1 MARLPQPGGDAGNWG
16 EILNDYLAQ
25 SHDATGRLKNTG
37 VLASKYTKPTNG
49 IPATDLEEGVKDVLD
64 TIPEHTTTLAEHDTD
79 IAAVTTRIDGSL
91 KPDGTLKD
99 ASVPRAALGAEVAA
113 DIAASAG
120 VIISVRQRSVNVQDY
135 GIVADNATDQRAA
148 LQTLID
154 AVGGDTPILFPTT
167 PLPYVLS
174 DSLVIKRVGQI
185 LAGQNEMKTT
195 LKMLTDKPAIK
206 VAKDPTHTNPNVNLF
221 PTIRDLNL
229 VGPGVGSSTNPGILV
244 QDNLGTYNGDFL
256 LIDNVKITG
265 FDKGIFLDHW
275 AQSQIRR
282 YFIQQ
287 CRVGI
292 HAAGNVNTIDVGNGG
307 ISQCTETGILL
318 TGGGYGIRLFLGD
331 IGDTPR
337 FIELELGISATMEG
351 GNFESCSGTEAFI
364 YVPTSAKL
372 TAIGARF
379 LKGHGNDVPP
389 FRVGANASLTLVNP
403 TMNGFTT
410 SALVKKDATGSVVQ
424 VINPDS
430 TLNTSVRIDDGGTKF
445 PPSIFPSRMDNSV
458 PSATDNYRGQT
469 VAVMARDVSAVED
482 RLVHTIRN
490 RVAGTF
496 EVVDLT
502 NPRRFWSSD
511 GGTTAH
517 ARVDG
522 ATTFEGRKDVTTA
535 AASSTDVTVNVG
547 AFALLYSVRATVEL
561 VDATARQ
568 MYAVLKTKT
577 AATGDVVF
585 TVWHTADTAGG
596 VSIRLNYEI
605 NVQR

>member
-1 MARLPQPGGDAGNWG
+1 MPVKYVGSTRYGKILDKAVDENELSDPVKAKLGTVPDGYVTAGK
-16 EILNDYLAQ
+16 IA
-25 SHDATGRLKNTG
+25 
-37 VLASKYTKPTNG
+37 NG
-49 IPATDLEEGVKDVLD
+49 
-64 TIPEHTTTLAEHDTD
+64 
-79 IAAVTTRIDGSL
+79 AVT
-91 KPDGTLKD
+91 
-99 ASVPRAALGAEVAA
+99 RAALDASVAA
-113 DIAASAG
+113 DIDAAG
-120 VIISVRQRSVNVQDY
+120 TVITSVRQRSVNVQDY
-135 GIVADNATDQRAA
+135 GIVADNSTDQRAA

-154 AVGGDTPILFPTT
+154 AVGGDTPIVFPTS

-174 DSLVIKRVGQI
+174 DSLVIKRVGQT
-185 LAGQNEMKTT
+185 LTGQNEMKTS
-195 LKMLTDKPAIK
+195 LKMLADKPAIR

-229 VGPGVGSSTNPGILV
+229 VGPGVGSSTSAGISV
-244 QDNLGTYNGDFL
+244 QDNIGTYNGDFL

-287 CRVGI
+287 CRVGV

-351 GNFESCSGTEAFI
+351 GNFESCSGSDAFV

-403 TMNGFTT
+403 TMNGFIA
-410 SALVKKDATGSVVQ
+410 SALVKKDATSAVVQ

-445 PPSIFPSRMDNSV
+445 PPSIFPSRLDNSA
-458 PSATDNYRGQT
+458 PSATENYRGQT
-469 VAVMARDVSAVED
+469 VAVMARDASAAED
-482 RLVHTIRN
+482 RLVHTIRT
-490 RVAGTF
+490 RASGAF

-502 NPRRFWSSD
+502 NPRRFWSTN

-522 ATTFEGRKDVTTA
+522 AATFEGRKDVTTA
-535 AASSTDVTVNVG
+535 AATSTDVTVNVG
-547 AFALLYSVRATVEL
+547 AFALLYSARATVEV
-561 VDATARQ
+561 VDATPRQ
-568 MYAVLKTKT
+568 MYAVLKSKT
-577 AATGDVVF
+577 AAAGDVTF
-585 TVWHTADTAGG
+585 TIWHTADPGG
-596 VSIRLNYEI
+596 SIGIRLNYEI